1 MASIVA
7 GMASSHAFT
16 LVDPGT
22 WDRRR
27 ERNQDGYR
35 HRYGADPPVLPA
47 VREKVAAETLVVRR
61 ERYRRIRNGL
71 DGLRDAAE
79 RKRLDAI
86 VVIGDDQD
94 ENFTEAN
101 LPQIAIYQGAEFYT
115 TERGES
121 GRRRGA
127 RYRCHSEL
135 AGHLLHGLVEREF
148 DVASCGSFPNDELL
162 SHAHGPILQ
171 TVTPEAR
178 VPVVLVFVNAIHLPA
193 ISPGR
198 CYRLGQAIHGIVCAG
213 GSAERVALYASGGL
227 SHFTAGYP
235 WPHYRGPHS
244 YGSISEEFDRRL
256 LEHMREGRGGK
267 LAELTSEDLLEHGAV
282 EFRSWIT
289 VLGALGDARPET
301 LCYEPL
307 YSALMGMGVAYWDLE

>member
-16 LVDPGT
+16 LVDPDT

-101 LPQIAIYQGAEFYT
+101 LPQIAI
-115 TERGES
+115 
-121 GRRRGA
+121 
-127 RYRCHSEL
+127 
-135 AGHLLHGLVEREF
+135 
-148 DVASCGSFPNDELL
+148 
-162 SHAHGPILQ
+162 
-171 TVTPEAR
+171 
-178 VPVVLVFVNAIHLPA
+178 
-193 ISPGR
+193 
-198 CYRLGQAIHGIVCAG
+198 
-213 GSAERVALYASGGL
+213 
-227 SHFTAGYP
+227 
-235 WPHYRGPHS
+235 
-244 YGSISEEFDRRL
+244 
-256 LEHMREGRGGK
+256 
-267 LAELTSEDLLEHGAV
+267 
-282 EFRSWIT
+282 
-289 VLGALGDARPET
+289 
-301 LCYEPL
+301 
-307 YSALMGMGVAYWDLE
+307 

>member
-16 LVDPGT
+16 LVDPDT

-35 HRYGADPPVLPA
+35 HRYGVDPPVLPA
-47 VREKVAAETLVVRR
+47 VREKVAAETLAVRR
-61 ERYRRIRNGL
+61 ERYRRIRAGL
-71 DGLRDAAE
+71 DSLRDAAAC
-79 RKRLDAI
+79 KQLDAI

-115 TERGES
+115 TERGEG
-121 GRRRGA
+121 GRRRGT

-171 TVTPEAR
+171 TVTPEAG

-193 ISPGR
+193 ISPAR
-198 CYRLGQAIHGIVCAG
+198 CYRLGQAIREIVCAG
-213 GSAERVALYASGGL
+213 GSAGRVALYASGGL

-244 YGSISEEFDRRL
+244 YGSISEEFDQRL

-267 LAELTSEDLLEHGAV
+267 LAELTSEELLEHGAV
-282 EFRSWIT
+282 ELRSWIT
-289 VLGALGDARPET
+289 VLGALGDARPEM